1 MASLLTLVSTH
12 PVRTLNHGDILVA
25 QGEGGG
31 DLFVLERG
39 RLVVE
44 RDGVVIATLT
54 QPGTAVGEMSVLA
67 GTRISATVR
76 AETETHVRVVQDAAK
91 MLVSQPELALRL
103 GALVAG
109 RLDATS
115 ALLVEMSQSRAT
127 APADTGLIARLMAAL
142 HGPRKD

>member
-1 MASLLTLVSTH
+1 MTSLLTLVSSQPT
-12 PVRTLNHGDILVA
+12 RTLAPGDILVA

-31 DLFVLERG
+31 DLYVLERG
-39 RLVVE
+39 RLAVE
-44 RDGVVIATLT
+44 RDGVVIATIT

-67 GTRISATVR
+67 GTRNSATVR
-76 AETETHVRVVQDAAK
+76 AEEETKVRAIRDAAK
-91 MLVSQPELALRL
+91 VLLAHPELALRL

-115 ALLVEMSQSRAT
+115 ALLVEMSNQANGNAER
-127 APADTGLIARLMAAL
+127 GLIGRLMAAL

>member
-1 MASLLTLVSTH
+1 MASLLTLVSAH
-12 PVRTLNHGDILVA
+12 PVRTLNPGDILVA

-39 RLVVE
+39 RLAVE

-67 GTRISATVR
+67 GTRSSATVR
-76 AETETHVRVVQDAAK
+76 AEEETRIRVVQDAAK
-91 MLVSQPELALRL
+91 LLVSQPELALRL

-115 ALLVEMSQSRAT
+115 ALLVEMSTKAKG
-127 APADTGLIARLMAAL
+127 AADTGLIGRLMAAL
-142 HGPRKD
+142 HGPRKE